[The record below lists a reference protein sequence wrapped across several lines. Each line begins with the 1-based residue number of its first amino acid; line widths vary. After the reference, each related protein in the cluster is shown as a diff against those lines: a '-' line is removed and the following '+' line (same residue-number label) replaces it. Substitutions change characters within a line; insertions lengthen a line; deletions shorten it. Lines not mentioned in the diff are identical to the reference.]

1 MSTFEF
7 PVCEI
12 INLTKSDVIVTS
24 GCLGE
29 TSDDDL

>member
-1 MSTFEF
+1 MNTFEF

-12 INLTKSDVIVTS
+12 IDLKESDVIVTS